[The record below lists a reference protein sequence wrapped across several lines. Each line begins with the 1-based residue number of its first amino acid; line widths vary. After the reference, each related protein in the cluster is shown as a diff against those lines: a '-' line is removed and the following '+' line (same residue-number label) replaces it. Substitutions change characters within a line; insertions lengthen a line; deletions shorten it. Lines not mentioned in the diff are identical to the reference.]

1 MVRPIVVKFG
11 GSVITQKDRPFS
23 LRRRVLYR
31 LARELRASP
40 SPVALVH
47 GGGSFAHPLAR
58 KYRRN
63 LVAGFFKIH
72 QAMERLNS
80 EVMLALAKARIQ
92 AFSLP
97 PSSFIQVRGGEIAK
111 SEVSLLKWLLK
122 RGIVPVTYGDVF
134 PDGKG
139 GCILSGDSIA
149 RHLAMR
155 LHAKLVI
162 FCLDV
167 DGIYVRE
174 GNGLSLAR
182 EFSASNLP
190 RVAELPAKSADVTGG
205 MRGKIEEILKLAE
218 APVDIYL
225 INGLKEGLLSRALK
239 GERGLG
245 TEIH

>member
-58 KYRRN
+58 KYRRD

-111 SEVSLLKWLLK
+111 SEYQLPRDSLDL
-122 RGIVPVTYGDVF
+122 RGR
-134 PDGKG
+134 KQ
-139 GCILSGDSIA
+139 
-149 RHLAMR
+149 
-155 LHAKLVI
+155 
-162 FCLDV
+162 LD
-167 DGIYVRE
+167 
-174 GNGLSLAR
+174 LAR
-182 EFSASNLP
+182 GSAPNRPAPRGSPFSPSQP
-190 RVAELPAKSADVTGG
+190 RQSGG
-205 MRGKIEEILKLAE
+205 RTKLSSQ
-218 APVDIYL
+218 
-225 INGLKEGLLSRALK
+225 GRAF
-239 GERGLG
+239 
-245 TEIH
+245 